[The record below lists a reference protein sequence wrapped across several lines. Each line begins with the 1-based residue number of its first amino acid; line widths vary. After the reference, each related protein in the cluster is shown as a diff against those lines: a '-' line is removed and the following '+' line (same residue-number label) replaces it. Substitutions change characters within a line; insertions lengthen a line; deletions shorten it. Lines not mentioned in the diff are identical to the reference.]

1 MAQSSTTFRLVVI
14 CLCKQS
20 LSDSVYTEPVL
31 LGGFGW
37 GWGVRSRRGVAA
49 SQLYENTLFLTP
61 FLGCKPL
68 IALRNR
74 PFFSGRRRSDVIGL
88 VSAAGLAKPNSLS
101 GVYENLH
108 PVIKPPIFGAV

>member
-1 MAQSSTTFRLVVI
+1 MVRSSTTFRLIVI
-14 CLCKQS
+14 FLCKQA
-20 LSDSVYTEPVL
+20 LSDSVYTEPML
-31 LGGFGW
+31 LHGSGW

-74 PFFSGRRRSDVIGL
+74 PFFSERRRPDIVGL
-88 VSAAGLAKPNSLS
+88 VSAGAAGEAGWS
-101 GVYENLH
+101 VWC
-108 PVIKPPIFGAV
+108 I